1 MKGTVTMK
9 KTGCSIG
16 LLVIALMLLKIILIA
31 KDKKAAS
38 TNIIGSADGQ
48 TIIFLKQNQKEL
60 NRQGN

>member
-1 MKGTVTMK
+1 MK

-16 LLVIALMLLKIILIA
+16 LLVIA